1 MSNVH
6 AGSAVALSND
16 GLAPDH
22 LSLRTAAGPSPQ
34 RPHHYQ
40 PPTNPDLSPFPST
53 ASSHTCPSVQTT
65 PDLGRMPPS
74 ASPPLAADNSQ
85 ASASPPT
92 DPNTY
97 PSMARSGM
105 TPEHFQHNYRTT
117 PTVAYPSLPEGKP
130 WPPRPDLD
138 ALPRVHGE
146 AAGTASGGAM
156 PRRSSWQPTLR
167 SGISELHPTGP
178 SQLSQSQAYLPTAYP
193 SLAALA
199 QNPTPTSPRHPGSSA
214 HSPVVSI
221 EPPSLADRGRSNS
234 LLQLHQQ
241 NRQWELELQ
250 RLRDERHQQW
260 RESVRQ
266 RRESE
271 IRRFTQRRLSFRPL
285 QRLTS
290 SLVQTYKQCNPE
302 FRYELKRNPRRALT
316 KPSEGKY
323 NDGYDNESSDYILYV
338 NDVIIGEGGK
348 KYLIQEPLGS
358 GTFGQVVKCC
368 DLTTNATV
376 AVKVVKNKQAYYKQ
390 SLLEVHILRQL
401 NQNYDPDD
409 KRHILRLKDS
419 FVFRKHMCLVFEC
432 LSLNLYEV
440 IRQNKFQGL
449 SANLV
454 RVLASQILDCL
465 VVLSEARVI
474 HCDLKPE
481 NILLK
486 RIDSASIKVI
496 DFGSACPEQSTS
508 HTYIQSRFYRSPEVL
523 LGLPHTCAIDMWSL
537 GCIVAELF
545 IGLPL
550 FPGSSEYNQLSR
562 IVDML
567 GYPPVA
573 MLEAGM
579 QAGHYFERCFDNSR
593 ERRYRLKSMEQYSRE
608 TNREERPSKRYV
620 RGRSLDEVIHLYPM
634 PKRMRSHAA
643 LEQERTQR
651 DCLIDFIKGLLTLNP
666 AARWTPQQARLHPF
680 ITGKPFTSPFVP
692 PPALAVSTAHGPML
706 SGTFPRHRS
715 VTGHMYGLDPTAAN
729 SHRALPAFQ
738 REARHSIAHPV
749 GGVGF
754 GAPTS
759 AMQTSRTRTS
769 RPRAATLTDGTSGG
783 HPVLPARP
791 SEIVHHTGPTQMGPL
806 AAGPHPTLHPGG
818 YPSDAPVVPFPTL
831 HDPSTAPLHGLGHNA
846 PPLAPGVAPVSG
858 VPPGLPATHPG
869 DYSAGHQLLYYSIQ
883 NGPPTNVA
891 AMPMISPAAAEPG
904 LVPSDLA
911 AHHPSVP
918 MTDRSATFPRLANSQ
933 AMAPNAST
941 KPPTHHDTAHSPNAT
956 AATRGSPYHPPLHQ
970 RRRSFRQ
977 SQRQGQYYTSHR
989 PSLSNISRLTDEFG
1003 RRTRIHDAAPGD
1015 TALSATD
1022 TQPGS
1027 ASASVNNHPLQP
1039 SSATH
1044 APQLS
1049 LTSHDV
1055 GAPPPG
1061 RDRSNPNH
1069 TNGLTSAAAYQEFHQ
1084 SVPQLPMHLQDAP
1097 NTAVPGTYYALNR
1110 STLALPTSAGLH
1122 PHQPLGQFS
1131 VTSAGP
1137 PQATA
1142 YQYSQS
1148 LVPSAQGLAHR
1159 LSLHPEHVA
1168 HPYGPTYPTGKREG
1182 TRSFD
1187 ASIMLGGTT
1196 LGVGSNGPVVGAM
1209 QQPYTLPPANS
1220 YTVAPETASVMSM
1233 SRDPSGGVPSNESSM
1248 MLSPTEH
1255 QSPYTASGMATATSP
1270 ASHLSFMDHQ
1280 TMPQTAEVPS
1290 LSHSFAHLPTRGR
1303 SPVPIEQQA
1312 HFYGTWG
1319 RHRPP
1324 G

>member
-16 GLAPDH
+16 SLAPDH
-22 LSLRTAAGPSPQ
+22 LSLRTAAGPSLQ
-34 RPHHYQ
+34 RPHYYQ
-40 PPTNPDLSPFPST
+40 APTNPAPSPFPST
-53 ASSHTCPSVQTT
+53 ASSHTCPSAQTT

-74 ASPPLAADNSQ
+74 ASPPLAANGSQ
-85 ASASPPT
+85 ASASPSI

-117 PTVAYPSLPEGKP
+117 PTVAYPPLPEGKP

-138 ALPRVHGE
+138 APSRVHGE
-146 AAGTASGGAM
+146 AAATANNGPM
-156 PRRSSWQPTLR
+156 PRRSSWQPSLR
-167 SGISELHPTGP
+167 SGISEPHPAGP
-178 SQLSQSQAYLPTAYP
+178 SQLSQSHAYLPTAYP
-193 SLAALA
+193 PLTALT
-199 QNPTPTSPRHPGSSA
+199 QNQTPTSPRHPESSG
-214 HSPVVSI
+214 HSPVVPT
-221 EPPSLADRGRSNS
+221 EPLSLADRGRSNS

-271 IRRFTQRRLSFRPL
+271 IRLFTQRRLPFRPL

-316 KPSEGKY
+316 KPSDGKY
-323 NDGYDNESSDYILYV
+323 NDGYDNENSDYILYV
-338 NDVIIGEGGK
+338 NDVIIGDGGK

-401 NQNYDPDD
+401 NQHYDPDD

-486 RIDSASIKVI
+486 SIDSASIKVI
-496 DFGSACPEQSTS
+496 DFGSACPEQSTG

-567 GYPPVA
+567 GCPPVA

-579 QAGHYFERCFDNSR
+579 QAGHYFERCFDTPR
-593 ERRYRLKSMEQYSRE
+593 ERRYRLKSIEQYSRE

-634 PKRMRSHAA
+634 SKRMRSHAA
-643 LEQERTQR
+643 LDQERTQR
-651 DCLIDFIKGLLTLNP
+651 NCLIDFIKGLLTLNP

-680 ITGKPFTSPFVP
+680 ITGKPFTAPFVP
-692 PPALAVSTAHGPML
+692 PPALAVSAPQGPVL

-715 VTGHMYGLDPTAAN
+715 VTGYMYGLDPASATAY
-729 SHRALPAFQ
+729 RALPAFQ
-738 REARHSIAHPV
+738 REARHSIAHPA
-749 GGVGF
+749 GGAGL
-754 GAPTS
+754 GAQAAAT
-759 AMQTSRTRTS
+759 QVSRTRAS
-769 RPRAATLTDGTSGG
+769 RPRAATLTDGTSGR
-783 HPVLPARP
+783 PAPPARP
-791 SEIVHHTGPTQMGPL
+791 SEIAHQTGPTQMGTL
-806 AAGPHPTLHPGG
+806 AVGSHPSLHHGG

-831 HDPSTAPLHGLGHNA
+831 QDPSTAPLHGQGHNA
-846 PPLAPGVAPVSG
+846 PSQAPGETSG
-858 VPPGLPATHPG
+858 LSGTHPS
-869 DYSAGHQLLYYSIQ
+869 DYSTNHQLLYYSIQ
-883 NGPPTNVA
+883 NGPLTNLATIPAVN
-891 AMPMISPAAAEPG
+891 PAATGSG
-904 LVPSDLA
+904 LLPSDPA
-911 AHHPSVP
+911 TYYSTVP
-918 MTDRSATFPRLANSQ
+918 MADRSATFPRHVTGQ
-933 AMAPNAST
+933 TMASNAAS
-941 KPPTHHDTAHSPNAT
+941 KPPTHHDVSHSPNAST
-956 AATRGSPYHPPLHQ
+956 ATRGSPYHPPLHQ

-1003 RRTRIHDAAPGD
+1003 RRTRINDTAPGD
-1015 TALSATD
+1015 PAPSATD
-1022 TQPGS
+1022 AQPGG
-1027 ASASVNNHPLQP
+1027 ASTSIGSHPP
-1039 SSATH
+1039 SATH
-1044 APQLS
+1044 APQLP
-1049 LTSHDV
+1049 LASHDM
-1055 GAPPPG
+1055 GTQPPG
-1061 RDRSNPNH
+1061 YGQPNPSHANA
-1069 TNGLTSAAAYQEFHQ
+1069 LTSAAAYQAFHQ
-1084 SVPQLPMHLQDAP
+1084 SVPQLPLHLQDAP
-1097 NTAVPGTYYALNR
+1097 TTAVPATYYALNH
-1110 STLALPTSAGLH
+1110 STLALPTSTGLY
-1122 PHQPLGQFS
+1122 PHQPPGQFGM
-1131 VTSAGP
+1131 VSAGP

-1148 LVPSAQGLAHR
+1148 LAPSAQGLAHR
-1159 LSLHPEHVA
+1159 LSLHPEHTA
-1168 HPYGPTYPTGKREG
+1168 HHYGPTYPSGKRQG

-1187 ASIMLGGTT
+1187 ASTMLGNATH
-1196 LGVGSNGPVVGAM
+1196 GVGSTGPLGAM
-1209 QQPYTLPPANS
+1209 QQSPYTLPPANS
-1220 YTVAPETASVMSM
+1220 QTVASKATSAMSM

-1255 QSPYTASGMATATSP
+1255 LSPFAASSMATATP
-1270 ASHLSFMDHQ
+1270 PVSHLPMDQQ
-1280 TMPQTAEVPS
+1280 TVPQTAEVSS
-1290 LSHSFAHLPTRGR
+1290 LSHSFAHLPARGR

-1319 RHRPP
+1319 RRRPP